1 MMVTLDGDEVLA
13 TLGWS
18 EERLRKAPDEEF
30 DLYCTLKAVTEDERL
45 WAALA
50 LFFDEIPAGR
60 RAAAAARLRRDLEDS
75 DYPGLW
81 LYILHRLERET
92 FARRLERELDRYREA
107 AFELLLQ
114 KIGERKEAGDEAP
127 A

>member
-1 MMVTLDGDEVLA
+1 MMVTLDGDEVLE
-13 TLGWS
+13 TLGWT
-18 EERLRKAPDEEF
+18 EERLRQASDEEF
-30 DLYCTLKAVTEDERL
+30 DLYCTLKAVTGDERL

-60 RAAAAARLRRDLEDS
+60 RAAAATRLRHDLEGS
-75 DYPGLW
+75 DYPALW
-81 LYILHRLERET
+81 LYILHRLERDT

-107 AFELLLQ
+107 AFDLLLR
-114 KIGERKEAGDEAP
+114 KIGERQAAGDGAQ